1 MRSTIMFNDA
11 YIPEW
16 ITINRIGYKIFPSF
30 SIDETTEEGGNNKRK
45 STKIIPIDFSC
56 DRRKLITKGQ
66 EIEFIKWLRGNNF
79 EYSKLKVPNY
89 PDCYYMAKV
98 KSNIDIEGTLRRARG
113 TIEFLCVGN
122 RIEDEMNIVNLNS
135 NNIIYYPGTAE
146 VKPKIKIKV
155 LSQVSEIKISIQNSK
170 YNNFIKL
177 VGNFNQN
184 DNIEIDMSKNKI
196 TKNGIVDLTIMS
208 LDSYFHKLYP
218 GENMYT
224 INQSSKYNVTL
235 EWQNEFL

>member
-1 MRSTIMFNDA
+1 MHSTIMFNDV

-66 EIEFIKWLRGNNF
+66 EIEFIKWLKGNNF
-79 EYSKLKVPNY
+79 EYSKLKLPNY

-98 KSNIDIEGTLRRARG
+98 KSNIDIGGTLRRARG

-122 RIEDEMNIVNLNS
+122 RIEDEINIVNLNI
-135 NNIIYYPGTAE
+135 NNIIYYSGTAE

-177 VGNFNQN
+177 AGNFNQN
-184 DNIEIDMSKNKI
+184 DDIEIDMSKNKI

-218 GENMYT
+218 GENIYT